1 MFFCPKCNF
10 SLDLSKNIPSE
21 ISGDIQLKNAKDF
34 IDMALEDDVD
44 GNIKLLF
51 SKKEL
56 FSAREYKKLS
66 DEEKKV
72 IDNKFKEINNVNFNL
87 AYFIC
92 NNCQFVTKLEQGT
105 KVYEVSMTAKFVEND
120 SIDNKINDPTL
131 PRTKDYICP
140 NKTCNSHKNLLAKE
154 AVFYRPSQ
162 NSYNLKYI
170 CCTCETSWF
179 TGNISKTA

>member
-21 ISGDIQLKNAKDF
+21 ISGDIQLKTPKDLVD
-34 IDMALEDDVD
+34 ISLDDDID

-56 FSAREYKKLS
+56 IASKEYKKLS
-66 DEEKKV
+66 SEEKDIV
-72 IDNKFKEINNVNFNL
+72 NKKFQEITNVSFNL

-105 KVYEVSMTAKFVEND
+105 KVYEVSLKSQFLEND
-120 SIDNKINDPTL
+120 NVKNKVEDLTL
-131 PRTKDYICP
+131 PRTKDFICP
-140 NKTCNSHKNLLAKE
+140 NTKCGSHKNMLEKE
-154 AVFYRPSQ
+154 AIFYRPYK
-162 NSYNLKYI
+162 NSYNLKYV
-170 CCTCETSWF
+170 CTTCNTSWL
-179 TGNISKTA
+179 TGSNIKSA

>member
-21 ISGDIQLKNAKDF
+21 ISGDIQLKAPKDF
-34 IDMALEDDVD
+34 IDMAVEDDID
-44 GNIKLLF
+44 GNIKLVF

-66 DEEKKV
+66 DDEKDLV
-72 IDNKFKEINNVNFNL
+72 NKKFQEINNVSFNL

-92 NNCQFVTKLEQGT
+92 KNCQFVTKLEQGT
-105 KVYEVSMTAKFVEND
+105 KVYEVSINSKFLENE
-120 SIDNKINDPTL
+120 IIENKLYDLTL

-140 NKTCNSHKNLLAKE
+140 NKKCATHKNMSIKE
-154 AVFYRPSQ
+154 ALFYRPYK
-162 NSYNLKYI
+162 NSYNLKYV
-170 CCTCETSWF
+170 CNVCKVSWL
-179 TGNISKTA
+179 TGNNKTA